1 MTERIWI
8 TWEKQRRSIELA
20 KKFNCQLFVFEENG
34 ALRYLTTFIK
44 TVKVLIKFRPKYL
57 FVQNPSMVL
66 ATFACLYGSITGS
79 IIIVDRHT
87 TFRLNKPHSGSLRIF
102 LFMRLHYYTLRSAD
116 LTIVTNDFLA
126 DLVKKAKGNPVVL
139 PDMLPDITTTQTIK
153 LQGKKNILLIS
164 SFGKDEPIDEVID
177 AAKLLPPDHNVYI
190 TGNYRKK
197 YSFLPDLPSNVTL
210 TGFIPESDFFAY
222 LHSVD
227 IVMAL
232 TTADYCMLC
241 GCYEAVAAE
250 KPLITSDKQVLRDYF
265 SNAVFVNNNSE
276 DIANAIKKVIL
287 DDFFSKEKAVQFKNE
302 ICNIWNLKFTEAN
315 KKIIKLAEK

>member
-1 MTERIWI
+1 MIEKIWI
-8 TWEKQRRSIELA
+8 TWETQRRSIELSKA
-20 KKFNCQLFVFEENG
+20 LNCKLYIFDIEGIFRYPISIVKTLFVLFSKRPR
-34 ALRYLTTFIK
+34 LLFI
-44 TVKVLIKFRPKYL
+44 
-57 FVQNPSMVL
+57 QNPSMIL
-66 ATFACLYGSITGS
+66 ATLACLYGKFTKVSV
-79 IIIVDRHT
+79 IVDRHT
-87 TFRLNKPHSGSLRIF
+87 TFKLNQPQSGSLSIWIF
-102 LFMRLHYYTLRSAD
+102 MHLHYYTLRTAD

-139 PDMLPDITTTQTIK
+139 PDILPDITTTRTIK

-177 AAKLLPPDHNVYI
+177 AAKLIPPDYHIYI

-197 YSFLPDLPSNVTL
+197 YCSLPDLPLNVTL

-265 SNAVFVNNNSE
+265 KSAVIVDNKPES
-276 DIANAIKKVIL
+276 IANAVNTIIANEDSFKTNASLLKKDL
-287 DDFFSKEKAVQFKNE
+287 EKEWSLLFNE
-302 ICNIWNLKFTEAN
+302 TN
-315 KKIIKLAEK
+315 KKISQL